1 MTTAAQSPKAANIRQ
16 VATAAGVSHMT
27 VSRVINDHPSIA
39 PATRERVL
47 EVMRQL
53 NYRPN
58 SAARAL
64 ASRTTRRIGVIV
76 DNVVEFGPGS
86 TLRAI
91 EDAAHE
97 RGYTVSSV
105 AVDRAVTP
113 HDAVESL
120 LAIGIDALCLISPR
134 SDSIDLLREGASGLP
149 VLVVKPEPEEDLFTV
164 SVDQHKGA
172 SLAMEHLLDLGHR
185 EIAHLAGPLDWL
197 DARARE
203 QAWRE
208 HLELAGAQPRPVT
221 VGDWTSDSGYEFG
234 RALAAELSEP
244 STAPRVT
251 AVFAANDQ
259 MALGLI
265 HALTKAGI
273 RVPEHVSVVGFDD
286 VPDARHFMPPLT
298 TVRQDFRALGQL
310 SIDTLIAALEG
321 ADVPQRSHIAPELV
335 VRGSTAPPRSSTERR
350 LA

>member
-1 MTTAAQSPKAANIRQ
+1 
-16 VATAAGVSHMT
+16 
-27 VSRVINDHPSIA
+27 
-39 PATRERVL
+39 VL

-113 HDAVESL
+113 HEAVESL
-120 LAIGIDALCLISPR
+120 LAIGIDALCLITPR

-149 VLVVKPEPEEDLFTV
+149 VLVVKPEPEDDLFTV
-164 SVDQHKGA
+164 SVDQHRGA
-172 SLAMEHLLDLGHR
+172 SLAMEHLLALGHR

-221 VGDWTSDSGYEFG
+221 VGDWTSDSGYEYG
-234 RALAAELSEP
+234 RALAAELSGSDP
-244 STAPRVT
+244 ANPATPRVT
-251 AVFAANDQ
+251 AVFAANDR

-265 HALTKAGI
+265 HALTEAGI
-273 RVPEHVSVVGFDD
+273 RVPHDVSVVGFDD
-286 VPDARHFMPPLT
+286 VPDARHFLPPLT
-298 TVRQDFRALGQL
+298 TVRQDFRALGQV
-310 SIDTLIAALEG
+310 SVETLIAELEG
-321 ADVPQRSHIAPELV
+321 VPVPQRALIAPELV
-335 VRGSTAPPRSSTERR
+335 VRGSTAPPRHPDDAPPTEPR
-350 LA
+350 LP

>member
-120 LAIGIDALCLISPR
+120 IGIGIDALCLISPR
-134 SDSIDLLREGASGLP
+134 SDSIDLLRGGASGLP
-149 VLVVKPEPEEDLFTV
+149 VLVVKPEPERDLFTV

-172 SLAMEHLLDLGHR
+172 SLAMEHLLGLGHR

-234 RALAAELSEP
+234 RALAAELNEP
-244 STAPRVT
+244 SAAPRVT

-265 HALTKAGI
+265 HALTEAGI
-273 RVPEHVSVVGFDD
+273 RVPEDVSVVGFDD
-286 VPDARHFMPPLT
+286 VPDARHFLPPLT

-310 SIDTLIAALEG
+310 SIETLIAELEG
-321 ADVPQRSHIAPELV
+321 VDVPQRALIAPQLV
-335 VRGSTAPPRSSTERR
+335 VRRSTAVPSGSR
-350 LA
+350 LP